1 MEILCYNIDKEDTV
15 NTHSGTSSGRL
26 IVSFILKPLVVRYR
40 WFFHFNYF
48 LS

>member
-15 NTHSGTSSGRL
+15 KSGRL
-26 IVSFILKPLVVRYR
+26 IVSFILKSLVVRYR